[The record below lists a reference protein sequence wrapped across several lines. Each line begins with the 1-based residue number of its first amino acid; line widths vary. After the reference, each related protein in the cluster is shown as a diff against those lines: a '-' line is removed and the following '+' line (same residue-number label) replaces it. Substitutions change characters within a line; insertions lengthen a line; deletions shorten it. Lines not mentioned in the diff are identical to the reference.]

1 MVSAVFIIRLREGLT
16 ARVHAA
22 RRKGPAMDPIA
33 TAQYGMLAASRRFD
47 ASASRV
53 ARMGVEGQSVDL
65 PAEVVEQIT
74 AQTAFAAN
82 AAVIRSAQDMAGKL
96 LDVLA

>member
-1 MVSAVFIIRLREGLT
+1 MVNGVVIISLREGLT
-16 ARVHAA
+16 AQDDNP

-47 ASASRV
+47 ASASRT
-53 ARMGVEGQSVDL
+53 ARMGVEGEAVDL
-65 PAEVVEQIT
+65 AAEVVERIT
-74 AQTAFAAN
+74 AKTAFAAN

>member
-1 MVSAVFIIRLREGLT
+1 MVSGAFIMSLREGLT
-16 ARVHAA
+16 APGHDL

-47 ASASRV
+47 ASASRT
-53 ARMGVEGQSVDL
+53 ARMGLEGQAVDL
-65 PAEVVEQIT
+65 PAEIVEQIT

>member
-1 MVSAVFIIRLREGLT
+1 
-16 ARVHAA
+16 
-22 RRKGPAMDPIA
+22 MDPIA

-47 ASASRV
+47 TSASRV
-53 ARMGVEGQSVDL
+53 ARMGVEGENIDL
-65 PAEVVEQIT
+65 STEIVEQIS
-74 AQTAFAAN
+74 AKTAFAAN